1 MLVYCALSIYTQCVA
16 ARKQFS
22 FHQCFLAAVKRGI
35 CDADTDL
42 QANKTASK
50 TTYQADQ
57 QHVIT

>member
-1 MLVYCALSIYTQCVA
+1 MLSIYSQCVA
-16 ARKQFS
+16 VRKQFS
-22 FHQCFLAAVKRGI
+22 FHQCFLAAVRGGI
-35 CDADTDL
+35 CDTDTDL